1 MISEVH
7 RDCRKLY
14 LTSWKL
20 LGHQRIELLGEVT
33 IWRHFMLFAM
43 NLVLVDGKGIL
54 SNANATS
61 DFKGFCRQP
70 RAFLSSDVR
79 LAIGMEIVVATF

>member
-1 MISEVH
+1 
-7 RDCRKLY
+7 
-14 LTSWKL
+14 
-20 LGHQRIELLGEVT
+20 
-33 IWRHFMLFAM
+33 MLFAM